1 MKLGGRPFSSWAGA
15 VLVILASLVLASCGS
30 GRRAAESLPG
40 PVSGTANLSDI
51 ELTWYQAV
59 VALPPQRD
67 GDQVVLARMADV
79 LARPPVYAQPPTTI
93 VYLHGCTGL
102 GDLSTLRF
110 LAAAGYLVIAPDSM
124 ARRFRPLQCDVTTGR
139 GGFNL
144 FVYDFRLTELSFALH
159 NIAQLP
165 WLDSQDVFVLG
176 GSEGG
181 VAAALYRGDNLRGR
195 IIAAWTCHGAP
206 IVAGLA
212 SPPMEPVLSIV
223 SVDDPWYAEGVA
235 VGQSGDCGEY
245 MAGRPNA
252 HSLVLQHGEG
262 HAVLSS
268 VSGRQAILDFL
279 SLWHKT

>member
-1 MKLGGRPFSSWAGA
+1 MIDWRLASRRGA
-15 VLVILASLVLASCGS
+15 VLITMLLALVLSSCSSARRS
-30 GRRAAESLPG
+30 GDALPG
-40 PVSGTANLSDI
+40 EAPGGANLSDI

-67 GDQVVLARMADV
+67 GDPVVLGRMADV
-79 LARPPVYAQPPTTI
+79 MAKPPTWERPPTTI
-93 VYLHGCTGL
+93 IYLHGCTGL

-110 LAAAGYLVIAPDSM
+110 LAGAGYLVIAPDSM
-124 ARRFRPLQCDVTTGR
+124 ARRYRPLQCDVATGR

-144 FVYDFRLTELSFALH
+144 FVYDFRLTELSFAIH
-159 NIAQLP
+159 NIARLP
-165 WLDSQDVFVLG
+165 WADSSDLFVLG

-223 SVDDPWYAEGVA
+223 ASDDPWYAEGVA
-235 VGQSGDCGEY
+235 VGQSGDCGEF

-252 HSLVLQHGEG
+252 RSLVLGHGEG

-268 VSGRQAILDFL
+268 GTGRQAILDFL
-279 SLWHKT
+279 ALWKKR